1 MGLVKLYIRVLSL
14 LRSNARLAWTLTIG
28 NLALAGAHFAE
39 PVLLG
44 KVIDTLSSALPGQ
57 ANYHLLTQLLL
68 AWAFFGVFNIICGTL
83 VALYADR
90 LSHRRRHGVLSE
102 YYQHVLNLPQSYHG
116 DVHSGRL
123 MKIMLQGTDSLW
135 GLWIGFFREHLQ
147 SFSSFFIM
155 LPLTLFMNW
164 RLAILLIILCVVFA
178 SVTSFVMRKTEGLQK
193 LVEDSYSEL
202 AERASDTLG
211 NIPLVHSFVRIEAEV
226 RGLRSVIDK
235 LLAAQIP
242 VLSWWAVV
250 SVLTRAST
258 TLTVLCIIGVGAW
271 LHSKAQASVG
281 EIVTFMSLSTM
292 LIDRLQNTVNFVNR
306 IFLEAPRLRQFFAVM
321 DTHPAIKDADD
332 AVELDDAR
340 GEVRFD
346 NVTFH
351 YADKSP
357 AIDGLSFSVKHGEV
371 IALVGATGA
380 GKSTAMSLLYRTFD
394 PQQGAITIDGIDI
407 RNIKLASLRRN
418 IGVVFQEG
426 MLFNR
431 TIADN
436 LRVGKPDAT
445 LDDLRDAARRAQ
457 ALDFIERAP
466 DQFESRVGERGRAL
480 SGGER
485 QRLSIARALLK
496 NPPILILDEAT
507 SALDTRTELLLQ
519 EALKEVM
526 QGRTT
531 FVIAHRLSTIRDA
544 DRVMVFAA
552 GKLVEAG
559 TFDELVAK
567 NGVLA
572 ELARSQ
578 SLGGKKAEVAAP
590 ATPSIL

>member
-1 MGLVKLYIRVLSL
+1 MGLIKLYIRVLSL
-14 LRSNARLAWTLTIG
+14 LRTNARLAWTLTLA

-44 KVIDTLSSALPGQ
+44 KVIDTLSAAAGQ
-57 ANYHLLTQLLL
+57 VNYHRLFQLLA
-68 AWAFFGVFNIICGTL
+68 AWAVFGIFNIVCGTL

-90 LSHRRRHGVLSE
+90 LSHTRRHGVLSE
-102 YYQHVLNLPQSYHG
+102 YYEHVLGLPQSFHG

-123 MKIMLQGTDSLW
+123 MKVMLQGADSLW
-135 GLWIGFFREHLQ
+135 GLWIGFFRDHLQ
-147 SFSSFFIM
+147 SFASFFIM
-155 LPLTLFMNW
+155 LPLSLFMNW
-164 RLAILLIILCVVFA
+164 RLALLLIILCAVFA
-178 SVTSFVMRKTEGLQK
+178 GVTSYVMRKTESLQK

-211 NIPLVHSFVRIEAEV
+211 NIPLVHSFVRLDAEV
-226 RGLRSVIDK
+226 RGLKSVIDK

-250 SVLTRAST
+250 SVLTRGST
-258 TLTVLCIIGVGAW
+258 TLTVLCIISIGAW
-271 LHSKAQASVG
+271 LHSKGQASIG
-281 EIVTFMSLSTM
+281 EIVTFMSLATM
-292 LIDRLQNTVNFVNR
+292 LIDRLQNTINFVNR
-306 IFLEAPRLRQFFAVM
+306 VFMEAPRLREFFSVM
-321 DTHPAIKDADD
+321 DTHPTIRDAPD
-332 AVELDDAR
+332 AVELGTVR
-340 GEVRFD
+340 GEVEF
-346 NVTFH
+346 NHVTFK
-351 YADKSP
+351 YSGARP
-357 AIDGLSFSVKHGEV
+357 AVEDLTFTVRHGEV

-380 GKSTAMSLLYRTFD
+380 GKSTSMSLLYRAFD
-394 PQQGAITIDGIDI
+394 PQQGEIKIDGIDI
-407 RNIKLASLRRN
+407 RKIKLASLRRN

-457 ALDFIERAP
+457 ALEFIERNS
-466 DQFESRVGERGRAL
+466 DQFEARVGERGRSL

-507 SALDTRTELLLQ
+507 SALDTRTETLLQ
-519 EALKEVM
+519 QALREVM
-526 QGRTT
+526 KGRTT

-544 DRVMVFAA
+544 DRILVFS
-552 GKLVEAG
+552 GGRIVEAG

-567 NGVLA
+567 GGVLA

-578 SLGGKKAEVAAP
+578 SLAAQVKD
-590 ATPSIL
+590 AGTVTRT

>member
-1 MGLVKLYIRVLSL
+1 MDLVRLYIRVLRL

-44 KVIDTLSSALPGQ
+44 KVIDTLSSALPGL
-57 ANYHLLTQLLL
+57 ANYHLLTQLLI
-68 AWAFFGVFNIICGTL
+68 AWGLFGVFNIICGTL

-90 LSHRRRHGVLSE
+90 LSHTRRHGVLSE
-102 YYQHVLNLPQSYHG
+102 YYEHVLGLPQSFHG

-123 MKIMLQGTDSLW
+123 MKVMLQGTDSLW

-164 RLAILLIILCVVFA
+164 RLAILLIVLCVVFA

-306 IFLEAPRLRQFFAVM
+306 IFLEAPRLRQFFEVM
-321 DTHPAIKDADD
+321 DTHPAIKDAAD
-332 AVELDDAR
+332 AVELDHAR
-340 GEVRFD
+340 GEVAFE
-346 NVTFH
+346 NVTFK

-357 AIDGLSFSVKHGEV
+357 AIDELSFNVRHGEV

-394 PQQGAITIDGIDI
+394 PQHGAITIDGIDI
-407 RNIKLASLRRN
+407 RNIKLTSLRRN

-519 EALKEVM
+519 DALKEVM

-544 DRVMVFAA
+544 DRVLVFAA
-552 GKLVEAG
+552 GKLVEHG
-559 TFDELVAK
+559 TFDELVAQ

-578 SLGGKKAEVAAP
+578 SLGGKKTEAVIP
-590 ATPSIL
+590 QDV